1 MPPIKRT
8 KFKLAPEQLLDMF
21 FWLKLIRAFDER
33 LSTLVKQGKVRS
45 GVYTGIG
52 QEAII
57 VGTCF
62 GLRKEDYICPL
73 HRDLGSFL
81 MKGVEARVMMA
92 QMFAKETGL
101 SKGRDSALHSGVP
114 ELGIFGNTSM
124 LGANLP
130 VAAGLALTFKIEQVD
145 NVVVAYFGEG
155 ASNVGDFHEALNFA
169 GVQRLPVVFICEN
182 NQYAYSVPVEKSM
195 AIDDVAD
202 RAESYGFDGVAING
216 NDVLAVYQATQGALT
231 RAQNRRGSDADRVQ
245 DLPLARPLGARQGV
259 LPHQRGAGDVE
270 EPGSDPD
277 VHDLSERAEHP
288 DRPAPDGD
296 RSPRRCDDR
305 RGGGVCRQLAGSRSG
320 QCGDG
325 PLHLTGGA

>member
-8 KFKLAPEQLLDMF
+8 KFKLAAEQLLDMF

-33 LSTLVKQGKVRS
+33 LSVLVKQGRVRS

-92 QMFAKETGL
+92 QMFAKDTGL

-130 VAAGLALTFKIEQVD
+130 VAAGLALTFKIDKVD

-169 GVQRLPVVFICEN
+169 GVQRLPVIFICEN

-231 RAQNRRGSDADRVQ
+231 RARTGEGPTLIECKTYRWHGHSEHDKAFYRTNEELAMWKSRDPIPTFTTYLKGLNILTDEHLKETEARVTATI
-245 DLPLARPLGARQGV
+245 DEA
-259 LPHQRGAGDVE
+259 VE
-270 EPGSDPD
+270 FAANSPDPD
-277 VHDLSERAEHP
+277 PSSAVTDLY
-288 DRPAPDGD
+288 
-296 RSPRRCDDR
+296 
-305 RGGGVCRQLAGSRSG
+305 
-320 QCGDG
+320 
-325 PLHLTGGA
+325 T